1 MDEKTNLLL
10 DKAEELFS
18 GTINGD
24 IEIIRDRLSY
34 VTWLTALA
42 SAGIAFAMS
51 QEAIINAN
59 DLPVIYDF
67 DAKIVSFFC
76 LFLTIV
82 VGVFAKYQ
90 AHQSMR
96 NNRILLEMAK
106 RQRIPFYGKKM
117 EENPATFFR
126 KYNGCE
132 YLPEKHKVNFD
143 KCKKRAHRLY
153 SEEYLMYLQA
163 LLFVVGY
170 ALVASIALGLW

>member
-18 GTINGD
+18 GTIDGD

-59 DLPVIYDF
+59 DLPVIYGF
-67 DAKIVSFFC
+67 DVKVVSFFC

-117 EENPATFFR
+117 EENPATFLESTMVANTFQKSTKLTLTNVR
-126 KYNGCE
+126 KGHIASTRKSISCIYRH
-132 YLPEKHKVNFD
+132 YF
-143 KCKKRAHRLY
+143 
-153 SEEYLMYLQA
+153 
-163 LLFVVGY
+163 LLWDM
-170 ALVASIALGLW
+170 LL